1 MSTVSKWS
9 LGANDDNDDSV
20 MMNVPQAGTLM
31 MLNLMV
37 VVMTMVIMTMMTIV
51 PQAGTLMM
59 INLMVVVMIIIMT
72 MVITKMIMMTMMM
85 IVLQAGTPTSF
96 WLSGFFAHHSFIAAI
111 KQNFARANGCS
122 TDEVTLVQHMMA

>member
-1 MSTVSKWS
+1 M
-9 LGANDDNDDSV
+9 
-20 MMNVPQAGTLM
+20 
-31 MLNLMV
+31 
-37 VVMTMVIMTMMTIV
+37 
-51 PQAGTLMM
+51 MM
-59 INLMVVVMIIIMT
+59 IMMMMMMMMIM
-72 MVITKMIMMTMMM
+72 MMMMMTMMM